1 MIELEHTEEY
11 KIIDFYCGYNGE
23 AEVILYADNEE
34 MHIWDG
40 YFIPIMNCALAKEV
54 SEYKEAFGVV
64 AQYQTCTGW
73 CDVSADKTVVE
84 APERELA
91 VLKSLDI
98 EGYLNRYRANMEEFC
113 KKEVVEVHEALVN
126 FFREAKG
133 VVYIEEG

>member
-1 MIELEHTEEY
+1 VIELEHIEEY

-40 YFIPIMNCALAKEV
+40 YFNPIMDCALAKEV
-54 SEYKEAFGVV
+54 AEYKEAFGVV
-64 AQYQTCTGW
+64 AQYHTCTGW
-73 CDVSADKTVVE
+73 CDVSADKTIVM
-84 APERELA
+84 APERELE

-98 EGYLNRYRANMEEFC
+98 TGYVNSYRSNMSQDY
-113 KKEVVEVHEALVN
+113 KKEVIEVHDALVK

>member
-1 MIELEHTEEY
+1 MAELDPTNKY
-11 KIIDFYCGYNGE
+11 QFIDFYCGFNGE
-23 AEVILYADNEE
+23 GEVILYADNGE

-40 YFIPIMNCALAKEV
+40 YFGPIMNCALDKEV
-54 SEYKEAFGVV
+54 AEYKEAFGVV
-64 AQYQTCTGW
+64 VQYQTCTGW

-98 EGYLNRYRANMEEFC
+98 EDYLNRYRANMEEYY
-113 KKEVVEVHEALVN
+113 KKEVVEVHEALVK

-133 VVYIEEG
+133 VVYIEEC